1 MRQKIPGLIHKA
13 NVYGGSL
20 EQIPDSKLGRLGVT
34 PGPIFMSGWKK
45 ISELMVGGW
54 GEGS

>member
-1 MRQKIPGLIHKA
+1 MIPGLIHKA

-45 ISELMVGGW
+45 ISEPMVGGW